1 MSGLGWKRGGHQLM
15 CKAVCYSKDRRRTLK
30 HTDNC
35 VHYGA
40 FKIEIAKECKP
51 TDQIV
56 CPRFMCVL
64 FIEWAQWQPLM
75 YSHRCCRCISC
86 FFIMQS
92 AVWLSHHDRHNL
104 LFVTQRTCHPELCC
118 RMLIRAVWPFCLP
131 ALWNWTTLLPQFLY
145 SVFQPLCPRH
155 TSVAWGNVTCAV

>member
-1 MSGLGWKRGGHQLM
+1 MCFTASCKNARFYLCAELVSVPGLGWKRGGHQLM
-15 CKAVCYSKDRRRTLK
+15 CTAVCYSKDRGRTLK
-30 HTDNC
+30 RTDNC

-75 YSHRCCRCISC
+75 YSHRCYRHQAALFLVSFLFLSYAISRLT
-86 FFIMQS
+86 QS
-92 AVWLSHHDRHNL
+92 SRPSQ
-104 LFVTQRTCHPELCC
+104 LFVCYTTNVSC
-118 RMLIRAVWPFCLP
+118 RVVL
-131 ALWNWTTLLPQFLY
+131 
-145 SVFQPLCPRH
+145 
-155 TSVAWGNVTCAV
+155 